1 MQRRLPFSE
10 HIPGELIKD
19 INQLQ
24 SGDDVYIEFSRKI
37 TNIFPELRKFRAKYS
52 RTITDI
58 TPSIAEF
65 TSVIPIVEELEVP
78 EEYVIH
84 DLTVDEG
91 QAKFAAFSLDKNQD
105 IKYINNQR
113 LFGYVGDVIDDKSE
127 TLRVRN
133 IKLLIN
139 ILNITLKSIAKEYVR
154 IYKTTNETSFLKNTK
169 SSFGGKKKK
178 RTTKKI
184 ILKTNRKTK
193 KTGIKRKHNYKTA

>member
-1 MQRRLPFSE
+1 MQRRLQFSE
-10 HIPGELIKD
+10 HISSELIKD

-37 TNIFPELRKFRAKYS
+37 TKIFPELRKFRAKYS
-52 RTITDI
+52 RTIKDI
-58 TPSIAEF
+58 TPNIAEF

-84 DLTVDEG
+84 NLTVDEG
-91 QAKFAAFSLDKNQD
+91 QAKFAVFSLDKNQD

-139 ILNITLKSIAKEYVR
+139 TLNITLKSIAKEYV
-154 IYKTTNETSFLKNTK
+154 IVLNT
-169 SSFGGKKKK
+169 
-178 RTTKKI
+178 R
-184 ILKTNRKTK
+184 
-193 KTGIKRKHNYKTA
+193 